1 VGTSTITSSDSSGLD
16 AAKIQ
21 LQKNGKIVMAGDG
34 FDGNGNMT
42 NAKLTLD
49 GTATSSNPMI
59 NSDNFKL
66 NYDGSAVL
74 GKLNIGSNGSIE
86 SSDNSFSISETG
98 AATFAGTL
106 SAPNGSFGSV
116 FIEENGSLTIDKI
129 VIDNSGIKATVVVE
143 VDEVAQSVVKFN
155 LDSTT
160 GLLTAVDADITGTI
174 TATSGSFTGSITSTS
189 GTIGGFDIGE
199 SDLTAGTGTT
209 SVGVSTGSTSFF
221 AGNATPTEAPFR
233 VTNEGALTATNATIT
248 GAITATSG
256 SFTGSIASTSGTIG
270 G

>member
-1 VGTSTITSSDSSGLD
+1 MGASTITSSDSSGVD

-34 FDGNGNMT
+34 FDGSGNMT

-49 GTATSSNPMI
+49 GTATNSNAMI

-74 GKLNIGSNGSIE
+74 GKLNIGSNGSIA
-86 SSDNSFSISETG
+86 SSDNSFSISEAG

-106 SAPNGSFGSV
+106 SAP
-116 FIEENGSLTIDKI
+116 
-129 VIDNSGIKATVVVE
+129 
-143 VDEVAQSVVKFN
+143 
-155 LDSTT
+155 
-160 GLLTAVDADITGTI
+160 
-174 TATSGSFTGSITSTS
+174 SGS
-189 GTIGGFDIGE
+189 IGGFVIGQ

-221 AGNATPTEAPFR
+221 AGSATPTEAPFR
-233 VTNEGALTATNATIT
+233 VTNEGTLTS
-248 GAITATSG
+248 TSG
-256 SFTGSIASTSGTIG
+256 SIG